1 MSTATPTV
9 TPVQHL
15 YRSNA
20 SDTSIAAAESL
31 DVTGLESLVLE
42 AIRDG
47 GFTGMTQGELLAK
60 FPGHSYSSIT
70 ARPAALK
77 RKGVVVDSGLRRL
90 GPNGKAQ
97 AVLIAKEYA
106 L

>member
-1 MSTATPTV
+1 
-9 TPVQHL
+9 
-15 YRSNA
+15 
-20 SDTSIAAAESL
+20 
-31 DVTGLESLVLE
+31 
-42 AIRDG
+42 
-47 GFTGMTQGELLAK
+47 MTQGELLAK

-77 RKGVVVDSGLRRL
+77 RKGLVVDSGLRRL

-97 AVLIAKEYA
+97 AVLIAKEFA

>member
-1 MSTATPTV
+1 MSTAIPTV

-31 DVTGLESLVLE
+31 EVSGLESLVLV

-47 GFTGMTQGELLAK
+47 GFMGATQGELLAR

-77 RKGVVVDSGLRRL
+77 RKGLVVDSGLRRI

-97 AVLIAKEYA
+97 AVLIAKEFDV
-106 L
+106 